1 VDFDLWVFKNVNS
14 VVALFVIM
22 MYVFPP
28 RPRAPAGTIIDS
40 YMPKDVN
47 VLKAV
52 RNDPWGRAEHF
63 DGAEFSNSRFQ
74 KTVIIFLRAPRVSC
88 VFV

>member
-14 VVALFVIM
+14 VVALIVIM

-28 RPRAPAGTIIDS
+28 RPRASAGTIIDS

-52 RNDPWGRAEHF
+52 RNDLWGRASTLTELSLAIP
-63 DGAEFSNSRFQ
+63 GSR
-74 KTVIIFLRAPRVSC
+74 KR
-88 VFV
+88 